1 MIIFSNLVSGIILF
15 IVLTG
20 VPPVD
25 KATHAD
31 ERYTMI
37 CEGRLGEMLHAWN
50 MDLSADAVN
59 LIQSLLRENPLD
71 RLTLA
76 QVMAHPWLSGGSNGS
91 LHRHK

>member
-1 MIIFSNLVSGIILF
+1 M
-15 IVLTG
+15 
-20 VPPVD
+20 D

-50 MDLSADAVN
+50 MDLSAEAVH
-59 LIQSLLRENPLD
+59 LIQHLLRENPQD

-76 QVMAHPWLSGGSNGS
+76 QVMAHPWLNSSGNNGTFF
-91 LHRHK
+91 HHHK